1 MRTLKTSM
9 LPTFRTRRRAA
20 LTVATTISA
29 SIVLAGCTAP
39 AEPTTGHDHATT
51 ISHVH
56 AIVPN
61 PAEDGYLLG
70 AHDGIYTATSDGE
83 IGSRIE
89 TTDFDAMGLITVG
102 DALLASGHPGPT
114 TPPELGSPNLGI
126 IRSDDSARSWTPVS
140 FTGEKDF
147 HVLAAGKNDTLYG
160 IASDSA
166 ELLRTDD
173 LGETWSP
180 VGEILAFSLVLD
192 NAGQLIAATPDGL
205 QISTDEGA
213 TFAPL
218 NDAPALYLLA
228 VSPDGK
234 QLVGVG
240 RGGQIWGSTGSNA
253 EWVPAGVTHGSAQAL
268 ATTNDG
274 AILVFDDSGL
284 TAIDN

>member
-1 MRTLKTSM
+1 MRTLKKLT
-9 LPTFRTRRRAA
+9 LPTFRQRHRAA
-20 LTVATTISA
+20 LTLSTTIAA
-29 SIVLAGCTAP
+29 SIVLAGCAAP
-39 AEPTTGHDHATT
+39 AEPTTGHDHAAS

-61 PAEDGYLLG
+61 PSEDGYLLG
-70 AHDGIYTATSDGE
+70 AHDGIYTATPDGE
-83 IGSRIE
+83 VGSRIE

-114 TPPELGSPNLGI
+114 TAPELGSPNLGI

-140 FTGEKDF
+140 FTDEKDL
-147 HVLAAGKNDTLYG
+147 HVLAVGKNDTLYG

-173 LGETWSP
+173 LGETWSA
-180 VGEILAFSLVLD
+180 VGEILAFSLVID
-192 NAGQLIAATPDGL
+192 SEGQLIAATPDGV
-205 QISTDEGA
+205 QISTDEGT
-213 TFAPL
+213 TFTPL
-218 NDAPALYLLA
+218 NEAPALYLLA

-234 QLVGVG
+234 RLVGVG
-240 RGGQIWGSTGSNA
+240 RGGQIWASTGSKA

-274 AILVFDDSGL
+274 DILVFDDSGL
-284 TAIDN
+284 AAIAK

>member
-1 MRTLKTSM
+1 M
-9 LPTFRTRRRAA
+9 
-20 LTVATTISA
+20 
-29 SIVLAGCTAP
+29 LAGCTAP
-39 AEPTTGHDHATT
+39 AEPTPGHDHATT

-83 IGSRIE
+83 VGSRIE

>member
-1 MRTLKTSM
+1 MTLSSR
-9 LPTFRTRRRAA
+9 PGIPDRPRPRTR
-20 LTVATTISA
+20 L
-29 SIVLAGCTAP
+29 
-39 AEPTTGHDHATT
+39 
-51 ISHVH
+51 
-56 AIVPN
+56 
-61 PAEDGYLLG
+61 
-70 AHDGIYTATSDGE
+70 
-83 IGSRIE
+83 
-89 TTDFDAMGLITVG
+89 
-102 DALLASGHPGPT
+102 
-114 TPPELGSPNLGI
+114 PNLGI

-173 LGETWSP
+173 LGETWSA